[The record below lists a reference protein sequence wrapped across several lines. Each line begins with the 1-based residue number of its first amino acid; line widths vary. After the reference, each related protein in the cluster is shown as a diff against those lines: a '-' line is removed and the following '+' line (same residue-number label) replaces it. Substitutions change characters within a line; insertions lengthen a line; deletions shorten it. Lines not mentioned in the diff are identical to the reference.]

1 MQQPTYEEDFNP
13 ITRRIERVR
22 RAAAWQ
28 AKGLTGAERHIL
40 VELRWRLGDEI
51 MAIPIYEAL
60 RTIYAPCTVNVLC
73 NYPDLL
79 EGNPHVDRVNQV
91 PPQVDRYILL
101 RSDAR
106 NVTRTEHYARLCHA
120 PTPATRPA
128 LHLADWQTPHLD
140 GLSRPVVALCSGASW
155 ATKCWPIVRWRDL
168 ARQLADD
175 GCSIVEL
182 GKGDEFIGIGKSLVG
197 QTTVR
202 EAACVLRGVN
212 LMICGDSGLMHLA
225 LAVGTP
231 TIAMFG
237 PTDPSMLVINDPNLS
252 PILGG
257 CDQQGCWNRWEQA
270 EPGKCPLAE
279 RAPETGARCMEAITV
294 GTVFAR
300 AQTILRRQRE
310 NRA

>member
-1 MQQPTYEEDFNP
+1 M
-13 ITRRIERVR
+13 
-22 RAAAWQ
+22 
-28 AKGLTGAERHIL
+28 KGLTGAERHIL

-60 RTIYAPCTVNVLC
+60 RTIYAPCTITVLC

-79 EGNPHVDRVNQV
+79 EGNPHVDRINEL
-91 PPQVDRYILL
+91 PSQVDRYILL

-106 NVTRTEHYARLCHA
+106 DVPRIEHYARLCQV
-120 PTPATRPA
+120 PTPTARPA
-128 LHLADWQTPHLD
+128 LYLKDWQTPYLD

-155 ATKCWPIVRWRDL
+155 TTKCWPIVRWRDL
-168 ARQLADD
+168 AERLVNE

-182 GKGDEFIGIGKSLVG
+182 GKGDESIGIGKSLVDR
-197 QTTVR
+197 TTVR

-212 LMICGDSGLMHLA
+212 LMICGDSGLMHLS
-225 LAVGTP
+225 LAAGTP

-237 PTDPSMLVINDPNLS
+237 PTDPCMLVIKDPNLS
-252 PILGG
+252 PLLGG

-279 RAPETGARCMEAITV
+279 KAPETGARCMEAITV

-300 AQTILRRQRE
+300 AQAILRRHRE
-310 NRA
+310 GRA